1 MSLTSRPN
9 IDVNLCGPDG
19 MTPLLCAAG
28 SGHSGVVE
36 RYVFGDVDINVDLI
50 VYVDVV
56 VVDVV

>member
-1 MSLTSRPN
+1 MTLTSRPN

-36 RYVFGDVDINVDLI
+36 RYVFCDVDTEVDMI

-56 VVDVV
+56 VDVV

>member
-36 RYVFGDVDINVDLI
+36 RYVFCDVDTEVDMI
-50 VYVDVV
+50 VYVDV
-56 VVDVV
+56 DVV